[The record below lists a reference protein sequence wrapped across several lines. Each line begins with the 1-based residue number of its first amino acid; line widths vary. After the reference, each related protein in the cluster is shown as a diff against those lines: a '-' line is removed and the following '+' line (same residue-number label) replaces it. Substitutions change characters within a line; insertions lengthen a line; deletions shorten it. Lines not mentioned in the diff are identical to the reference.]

1 MEIKKRFMK
10 KYIFM
15 LTVSVLI
22 GTGLMAQPGYQTV
35 TILLQN
41 YENYSNLSKGGTF
54 SENNKNNYV
63 DLFSSQNVEVSSLGI
78 EVNAPK
84 QVSLYKFVDM
94 VKNNFDEE
102 SDINVVLSK
111 IKVKNPSKVSD
122 NRYNYTV
129 TATQS
134 LTAFK
139 KDGSDFTSLERVTF
153 EVDYIVS
160 ANTAKIVS
168 MEIIEA
174 KKGLY
179 MDAHVIGALTSIKG
193 SLVSSASGTLE
204 SKSKFGLG
212 YGINLDYM
220 ITENFGI
227 TSGLTLMS
235 YSTSYTL
242 STFNQG
248 AYRTVDIDGDEYDL
262 LATGSNLA
270 NDVKL
275 NYMEIPIGVVMK
287 FGGFFTR
294 IGAKYGIAGSSSS
307 SFTDGTLT
315 TSGYYPKYSVTLY
328 DIPEY
333 GFDTYDLSGEEGT
346 VDHKSVLNGFL
357 QLGFN
362 AAISQKVGITFM
374 AFYETS
380 FSAVH
385 ESSNANIAAG
395 NGEYT
400 SVLNL
405 VDSPKSTAY
414 GLEIGLRFKLF

>member
-1 MEIKKRFMK
+1 
-10 KYIFM
+10 
-15 LTVSVLI
+15 
-22 GTGLMAQPGYQTV
+22 MAQPGYQTV

-41 YENYSNLSKGGTF
+41 YQNYSNLSKGGTF
-54 SENNKNNYV
+54 SQSNKSNLIN
-63 DLFSSQNVEVSSLGI
+63 LFSSQNVEVSSLGI

-84 QVSLYKFVDM
+84 QVALYKYVDM
-94 VKNNFDEE
+94 VKNTFDEE
-102 SDINVVLSK
+102 SDINVKLTK
-111 IKVKNPSKVSD
+111 IKIKNPSKESA
-122 NRYNYTV
+122 NKYTYTI

-139 KDGSDFTSLERVTF
+139 KDGSDFTSLERVSF
-153 EVDYIVS
+153 EIDYIVS
-160 ANTAKIVS
+160 TNTAKIVF

-179 MDAHVIGALTSIKG
+179 MDVHLSGAFTSIKG
-193 SLVSSASGTLE
+193 DLVSSASGSLE
-204 SKSKFGLG
+204 SKSKFGVG

-220 ITENFGI
+220 ITDKFGI
-227 TSGLTLMS
+227 TSGLTFMS

-242 STFNQG
+242 STFNQD
-248 AYRTVDIDGDEYDL
+248 AFRTTDIDGDEYDL
-262 LATGSNLA
+262 LATGTNLQ
-270 NDVKL
+270 NEVKL
-275 NYMEIPIGVVMK
+275 NYMEIPIGVVLK

-307 SFTDGTLT
+307 SFEDGTIT
-315 TSGYYPKYSVTLY
+315 TSGYYPKYSVTLE

-333 GFDTYDLSGEEGT
+333 GFDTFDLSGTDGT
-346 VDHKSVLNGFL
+346 VEHKSVLNGFL

-385 ESSNANIAAG
+385 ESTNANIAAG

-405 VDSPKSTAY
+405 VDSPKSSAY
-414 GLEIGLRFKLF
+414 GLEVGLRFKLF

>member
-1 MEIKKRFMK
+1 
-10 KYIFM
+10 M
-15 LTVSVLI
+15 LTLSVLI
-22 GTGLMAQPGYQTV
+22 GTGIMAQPGYQTV

-54 SENNKNNYV
+54 SQNNKSNFI
-63 DLFSSQNVEVSSLGI
+63 DLFSSQNAEVSSLGI
-78 EVNAPK
+78 EINAPK
-84 QVSLYKFVDM
+84 QVALYKYVDM
-94 VKNNFDEE
+94 VKNTFDEE

-111 IKVKNPSKVSD
+111 IKIKNPSKVSD
-122 NRYNYTV
+122 NRYTYTV

-134 LTAFK
+134 LTAFR

-153 EVDYIVS
+153 EIDYIVS
-160 ANTAKIVS
+160 TNTAKIVS
-168 MEIIEA
+168 VEIIEA

-179 MDAHVIGALTSIKG
+179 MDVHVLGALTSIKG

-204 SKSKFGLG
+204 TKSKFGLG

-220 ITENFGI
+220 ITDKFGI
-227 TSGLTLMS
+227 TSGLTFMS
-235 YSTSYTL
+235 YSSSFTL

-248 AYRTVDIDGDEYDL
+248 AFRTVDIDGDEYDL
-262 LATGSNLA
+262 LATGTNMA

-307 SFTDGTLT
+307 TFAEGTIT
-315 TSGYYPKYSVTLY
+315 TSGYYPKYSVTLEN
-328 DIPEY
+328 IPEY
-333 GFDTYDLSGEEGT
+333 GFDTYDLSGVEGA
-346 VDHKSVLNGFL
+346 VEHKSVINGFL

-405 VDSPKSTAY
+405 VDSPKSSAY
-414 GLEIGLRFKLF
+414 GLEVGLRFKLF